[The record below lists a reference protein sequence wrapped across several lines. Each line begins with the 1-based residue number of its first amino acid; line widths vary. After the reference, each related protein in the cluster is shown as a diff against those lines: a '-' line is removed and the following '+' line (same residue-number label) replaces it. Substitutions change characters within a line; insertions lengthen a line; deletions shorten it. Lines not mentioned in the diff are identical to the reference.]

1 MSFSQIGVVGLGIMG
16 AGIVEVFARAGY
28 QVVGVAE
35 SAPAVE
41 AGKSNLAKSLSRAV
55 VKGKLSQDESDKIT
69 GRVTFG
75 EEFALLKDCDLV
87 IEAAPEILSLKVEIF
102 SKLDAAVKPS
112 GILATNTSSL
122 SVTEIANAT
131 TRPEKVIGMHFFN
144 PAPVQKFV
152 EVISTVHSD
161 DQVVTQIVELG
172 NSLGK
177 HLAQISDQPGFIVN
191 KLLLRYLNHA
201 VQILDS
207 GQASKEQMDAA
218 MRELSG
224 YPMGP
229 CELLDL
235 IGIDTCV
242 EILKTI
248 HADTKLEIDLP
259 AGGMV
264 ALVAAGNKG
273 RKSGSGFYNYAEK
286 LETPTDSNEEVKK
299 QVHNDLLIAYLGD
312 CIAMEA
318 TGYATKKD
326 IDSGMKLGCGLPKGP
341 FEVIES
347 IGIENVRA
355 AQAELAQR
363 TGIGAYQPLPL

>member
-35 SAPAVE
+35 SAAAVD
-41 AGKSNLAKSLSRAV
+41 AGKSNLEKSLSRAV
-55 VKGKLSQDESDKIT
+55 SKSKLSQEQSDEIT
-69 GRVTFG
+69 ARVVFG
-75 EEFALLKDCDLV
+75 EDFELLSNCDLV
-87 IEAAPEILSLKVEIF
+87 IEAAPEILALKIEIF
-102 SKLDAAVKPS
+102 SKLDAAVKPA

-122 SVTEIANAT
+122 SVTDIANAT
-131 TRPEKVIGMHFFN
+131 SRPEKVIGMHFFN

-152 EVISTVHSD
+152 EVISTAHTSNDVA
-161 DQVVTQIVELG
+161 TQIVELG

-201 VQILDS
+201 VQILDA
-207 GQASKEQMDAA
+207 GQATKELIDAA

-248 HADTKLEIDLP
+248 HADTNLEIDEP
-259 AGGMV
+259 AAGMV
-264 ALVAAGNKG
+264 KLVAAGNKG
-273 RKSGSGFYNYAEK
+273 RKSGSGFYSYADK
-286 LETPTDSNEEVKK
+286 LETPTDVNEDVKN
-299 QVHNDLLIAYLGD
+299 QVHNDLLMAYLGD

-318 TGYATKKD
+318 TGYATKAD

-347 IGIENVRA
+347 IGIEKVRA
-355 AQAELAQR
+355 GQAELAQR
-363 TGIGAYQPLPL
+363 TGISAYQPLPL